1 MSFDDGRVGGLTR
14 AVRAQLGWP
23 FILILAFGLSNALL
37 YACLLPL
44 WDGFDEPFHYGYV
57 TTLSVDHRLP
67 VLHQTRISQEIQ
79 QSLRLIP
86 LGSVLSHA
94 LPGTTS
100 LDAWLAL
107 PDEERLSRR
116 VALTSLPPGA
126 RRESSELWNHEAQ
139 QAPLAYVLLVPLDWL
154 LSGVSLAP
162 RIVVMRLAICICST
176 LLLALACLALF
187 QAVGIERRFQNMA
200 LFLLFATQ
208 MTWAAIAHVSNDWLA
223 IPVATAFLA
232 ALATLMKRGGKKP
245 AIWLA
250 LFFATGL
257 LTKAYFLAFVPVF
270 LAALLSESILKK
282 IPRATLLLAMA
293 IPLLAAGLWYVR
305 NLLLYGSVSGTQ
317 ESVAGVGL
325 LRTLEAV
332 PHINWPAATIRLAR
346 ASLWTGNWSF
356 ISSPRWP
363 LNLELILAGIALV
376 ILIGGRRKLETP
388 ERWVLA
394 SCGVFLLAMAYQEAA
409 MWAFTNGSN
418 SQAEPWYLQCVMP
431 AIVSLVALGMQR
443 GALFGRVLAALLTS
457 AAAGVSAG
465 SYLAVLLPWYGGLR
479 DRGSAALI
487 QWWLH
492 ADPFGVLATVT
503 IASTPWLCGL
513 LILFVGLLVVAS
525 VMACRG
531 IISRPEGIEPD
542 PADLEPKPIP
552 L

>member
-1 MSFDDGRVGGLTR
+1 
-14 AVRAQLGWP
+14 
-23 FILILAFGLSNALL
+23 
-37 YACLLPL
+37 LPL

-67 VLHQTRISQEIQ
+67 TLHQTNLSQEIQ
-79 QSLRLIP
+79 QSLHLTP

-100 LDAWLAL
+100 LDEWLAL
-107 PDEERLSRR
+107 PDGERSARR
-116 VALTSLPPGA
+116 ASLASLPPVT
-126 RRESSELWNHEAQ
+126 RRESSDLGNQEAQ

-154 LSGVSLAP
+154 FSSVSLAP
-162 RIVVMRLAICICST
+162 RILAMRLAICVSST
-176 LLLALACLALF
+176 LLLAGAGLALF
-187 QAVGIERRFQNMA
+187 RAVGLERRFRNMA
-200 LFLLFATQ
+200 MFLLFATQ
-208 MTWAAIAHVSNDWLA
+208 MTWAAIAHVGNDWLA
-223 IPVATAFLA
+223 IPLATAFLA
-232 ALATLMKRGGKKP
+232 ALAVLVKRGGKEP
-245 AIWLA
+245 AICLA
-250 LFFATGL
+250 VFLTLGL

-270 LAALLSESILKK
+270 LAALLRESLLKK
-282 IPRATLLLAMA
+282 LQPTTLWLAMA
-293 IPLLAAGLWYVR
+293 IPLLAAGPWYVR
-305 NLLLYGSVSGTQ
+305 NLLLYGSASGTQ

-325 LRTLEAV
+325 FRTLQAV
-332 PHINWPAATIRLAR
+332 PQINWLAATIRLAR

-356 ISSPRWP
+356 ISFPRWP

-376 ILIGGRRKLETP
+376 ILIAGRRKLAAP

-394 SCGVFLLAMAYQEAA
+394 TCGVFLLAMAYQEAA

-431 AIVSLVALGMQR
+431 GIVSMVALGLQR
-443 GALFGRVLAALLTS
+443 GAWAGRVLAALLTL
-457 AAAGVSAG
+457 AAVGVSAA
-465 SYLAVLLPWYGGLR
+465 SYLAALLPWYGGLR

-513 LILFVGLLVVAS
+513 LILFVGLLVAAT
-525 VMACRG
+525 VMVCRG
-531 IISRPEGIEPD
+531 ISSRSMGLEPD
-542 PADLEPKPIP
+542 LGDLERKPIP